1 MSSDASTS
9 PVVSGAAQRYAEA
22 LFDLALEEGALEK
35 VENDLKSLAGLIAGS
50 ADFRSFLTSPV
61 YGADEKAR
69 AVAAIAEKTEL
80 SPLTRNFLG
89 VVAEGRKLTPDYVDS
104 IGQGRVWVGE
114 TAKEIKLVD
123 NLGDIDDAVA
133 AAAKLA
139 NLTQYDRVQIRETHS
154 PFGMIFGDVAAKA
167 MKAMGVERSKAEATQ
182 SIVRR
187 AIATVEKEV
196 AFFDEFNDPKAL
208 YARCLACGN

>member
-89 VVAEGRKLTPDYVDS
+89 VVAANRRLFALDGVIVAFMRRLAEHR
-104 IGQGRVWVGE
+104 GE
-114 TAKEIKLVD
+114 V
-123 NLGDIDDAVA
+123 
-133 AAAKLA
+133 
-139 NLTQYDRVQIRETHS
+139 S
-154 PFGMIFGDVAAKA
+154 
-167 MKAMGVERSKAEATQ
+167 AEATTAAPLNDEQ
-182 SIVRR
+182 TKRLRGEIERVVGKAVNLSVKVDKDLLGGMIVKVGSKMIDSSLKTKLNRLKS
-187 AIATVEKEV
+187 VMKE
-196 AFFDEFNDPKAL
+196 A
-208 YARCLACGN
+208 